1 LDPITM
7 QTLSLLLAS
16 LELCAALSLGVS
28 SGSVRSISRPTL
40 RRSQCTMQGAVE
52 EEEAD
57 LSEAEKARLA
67 RKGAPEQLSTD
78 AKKVFNNLRSEAG
91 VEFAPWMQ
99 LDPEEVARVERE
111 RAKRL
116 AKGAE
121 SAQNIGAMV
130 SDPQAAEVG
139 AGGGLKSK
147 VLSEEEVELR
157 WATADEGDN
166 KGFVIQRRKG
176 GSSNFEPLAS
186 FETFAPLRSKGPD
199 GGSYVY
205 LDDTVPDVGTWVYRV
220 LDCDASG
227 NQQSVC
233 QKLVEIE
240 SSKEQTQTLIVGGVI
255 FGLALVFVAAG
266 LLIDPLQT
274 TGGF

>member
-1 LDPITM
+1 MAQRLA
-7 QTLSLLLAS
+7 LFLAS

-28 SGSVRSISRPTL
+28 SSSVRSMRPAL
-40 RRSQCTMQGAVE
+40 RRSQCAMQETAE
-52 EEEAD
+52 EEQTER
-57 LSEAEKARLA
+57 SEAEKIAVEARLT
-67 RKGAPEQLSTD
+67 RKGAPEELSTD

-91 VEFAPWMQ
+91 VEFAPWMK

-121 SAQNIGAMV
+121 SANTIGAMV

-166 KGFVIQRRKG
+166 LGFIIQRRQG
-176 GSSNFEPLAS
+176 GAPNFEPLES
-186 FETFAPLRSKGPD
+186 YENFAPLRSKGPD

-220 LDCDASG
+220 VDMDAAG
-227 NQQSVC
+227 NSQSVC

-255 FGLALVFVAAG
+255 FGLALVFTAAG

>member
-1 LDPITM
+1 M
-7 QTLSLLLAS
+7 LLLAS
-16 LELCAALSLGVS
+16 LELSAALSLGVS
-28 SGSVRSISRPTL
+28 GSSVRSAPRPAL
-40 RRSQCTMQGAVE
+40 RRSQCAMQE
-52 EEEAD
+52 TEEATER
-57 LSEAEKARLA
+57 SEAEQQAIKARMA
-67 RKGAPEQLSTD
+67 RKGAPDELSED
-78 AKKVFNNLRSEAG
+78 AKKVFNNLRSESG

-121 SAQNIGAMV
+121 SASAIGAMV

-157 WATADEGDN
+157 WSTADEGDN
-166 KGFVIQRRKG
+166 QGFVIQRRQG
-176 GSSNFEPLAS
+176 GAANFEPLAS
-186 FETFAPLRSKGPD
+186 FQDFAPLRSKGPD

-205 LDDTVPDVGTWVYRV
+205 LDDTVPAVGTWVYRV
-220 LDCDASG
+220 LECDAAG
-227 NQQSVC
+227 TTQSLC

-255 FGLALVFVAAG
+255 AGVALVFVAAG